1 MLIIPIKSIQQC
13 LKEIYGHEKLIKIDI
28 SPRDPL
34 ALAVGSINNNYTAI
48 YLLDLINIKVIK
60 FKVEYGIVLSVRFN
74 GFGKY
79 EGGKLLSTDSKLGT
93 YFSGYLDDFLMN
105 IDNSQEVI
113 TEDKDLDYSCLINSI
128 LNKLTLNSYLCEVE
142 MNSSLGISNELS
154 EIQAMCIKLN
164 QDINQLFK
172 VLCKICNEEPI
183 SNTIMCITKDTND

>member
-48 YLLDLINIKVIK
+48 YLLDLINIRVIK

-79 EGGKLLSTDSKLGT
+79 EGGKLLSTNSKLGT

-113 TEDKDLDYSCLINSI
+113 TEDKDLDYSRLINSI

-164 QDINQLFK
+164 QDIIQLFK
-172 VLCKICNEEPI
+172 VLCKRCNEEPI
-183 SNTIMCITKDTND
+183 FNTIMCITKDTND

>member
-48 YLLDLINIKVIK
+48 YLLDLINIRVIK

-113 TEDKDLDYSCLINSI
+113 TEDKDLDYSRLINSI

-142 MNSSLGISNELS
+142 MNNSLGISNELS

-164 QDINQLFK
+164 QDIIQLFK
-172 VLCKICNEEPI
+172 VLCKRCNEEPI
-183 SNTIMCITKDTND
+183 FNTIMCITKDTND